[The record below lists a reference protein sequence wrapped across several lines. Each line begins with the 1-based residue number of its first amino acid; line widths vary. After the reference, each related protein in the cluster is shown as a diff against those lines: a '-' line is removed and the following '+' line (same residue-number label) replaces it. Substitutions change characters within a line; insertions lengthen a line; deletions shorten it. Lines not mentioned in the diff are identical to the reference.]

1 MYQYESGSETNRRI
15 LEIIG
20 SPAFFGALV
29 VILISKSFLQ
39 HAKSQTRRNL
49 ICEFPPPLFF
59 ERHPGHRRVE
69 IWFRHGTSTN
79 IVPFCW
85 GTATLKAA
93 SQMAD
98 AKREIAT
105 AQLIETEF
113 KLALRISD
121 ADIKKRLSA
130 ATAEGM
136 VLSVSSF
143 EPLAYD
149 RSSA

>member
-1 MYQYESGSETNRRI
+1 M
-15 LEIIG
+15 
-20 SPAFFGALV
+20 
-29 VILISKSFLQ
+29 
-39 HAKSQTRRNL
+39 
-49 ICEFPPPLFF
+49 
-59 ERHPGHRRVE
+59 
-69 IWFRHGTSTN
+69 
-79 IVPFCW
+79 
-85 GTATLKAA
+85 KAA

>member
-1 MYQYESGSETNRRI
+1 M
-15 LEIIG
+15 
-20 SPAFFGALV
+20 
-29 VILISKSFLQ
+29 
-39 HAKSQTRRNL
+39 
-49 ICEFPPPLFF
+49 
-59 ERHPGHRRVE
+59 
-69 IWFRHGTSTN
+69 
-79 IVPFCW
+79 
-85 GTATLKAA
+85 KAA

-113 KLALRISD
+113 KLALKMEGISD